1 MLLTKEESAKLEG
14 FEHITQPMNLVGAT
28 RNSLGKEGD
37 ASRSF
42 DMKSDRAEEVE
53 KRRKIISHYLYMRN
67 PSYCDQFK
75 FACQLNQNIVDDKV
89 SGGEAFFHV
98 IALPWKMLFATT
110 PSR

>member
-14 FEHITQPMNLVGAT
+14 FEHLTQPMNLVGAT
-28 RNSLGKEGD
+28 NNALDKEGA
-37 ASRSF
+37 ASGSF
-42 DMKSDRAEEVE
+42 DSKSDKAEEVE
-53 KRRKIISHYLYMRN
+53 KRRNIISHYLNMRN
-67 PSYCDQFK
+67 PRYCDQFK
-75 FACQLNQNIVDDKV
+75 FACQLNQNIVDEKV